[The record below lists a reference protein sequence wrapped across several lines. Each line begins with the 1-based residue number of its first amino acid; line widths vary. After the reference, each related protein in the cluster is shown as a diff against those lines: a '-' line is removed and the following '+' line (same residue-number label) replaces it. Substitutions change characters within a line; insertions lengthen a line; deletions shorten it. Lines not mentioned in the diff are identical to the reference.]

1 MDRVGPRPP
10 GSRGLSRRIRRVS
23 GPRAAHVAQWLWW
36 LRECSAGYRAQPY
49 EALAAAYGGAGHDD
63 LARQILVAQRDD
75 VRDRG
80 SLSPVRKLGQHGAK
94 WLIGYGYHCFYA
106 FLWLAGLFTV
116 TALLALFW
124 LGPHKYIVAVP
135 AAGTAATRRP
145 RSPVPVSAFLR
156 LSGSGR
162 AGQPLGCGQPVRLAL
177 RLGAASPRRY
187 QAAAR
192 PAAASAAAASRECSD
207 PARIGYAI
215 DLAFPIINLNSS
227 AAGQCDVPATGGAA
241 GVVVLG
247 WAVRAAAATLLAL
260 YTLGLTGVTRSPPGA
275 G

>member
-10 GSRGLSRRIRRVS
+10 GPRGLSRRIRRVS

-135 AAGTAATRRP
+135 AAGA
-145 RSPVPVSAFLR
+145 
-156 LSGSGR
+156 
-162 AGQPLGCGQPVRLAL
+162 
-177 RLGAASPRRY
+177 AASA
-187 QAAAR
+187 AAAR
-192 PAAASAAAASRECSD
+192 PAAAR
-207 PARIGYAI
+207 R
-215 DLAFPIINLNSS
+215 
-227 AAGQCDVPATGGAA
+227 
-241 GVVVLG
+241 
-247 WAVRAAAATLLAL
+247 
-260 YTLGLTGVTRSPPGA
+260 PP
-275 G
+275 